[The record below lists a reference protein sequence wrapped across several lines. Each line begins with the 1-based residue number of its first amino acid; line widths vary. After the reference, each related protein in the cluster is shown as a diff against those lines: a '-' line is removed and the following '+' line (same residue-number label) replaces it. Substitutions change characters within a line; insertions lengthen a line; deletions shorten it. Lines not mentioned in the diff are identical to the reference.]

1 MELDRNAIERS
12 DFAQARRGYDPD
24 EVDAHLAQVAAAFEQ
39 LKARPTPAAA
49 TMAGAAAD
57 QVRTI
62 VEAAERTAHEIQ
74 AGAQTE
80 ADRAMADAKRQADE
94 DRASART
101 EAEESRERAETA
113 AEGHVTSVRDAT
125 AELRARAESMQSD
138 LNGMVEKLR
147 ESIDA
152 IVDSA
157 RSNAS
162 SLENELHAY
171 QQSHDP
177 PAAEPEQGTPPE
189 TGPPLV
195 VAEPTPLS
203 VDEPEAEEIE
213 EVAVAGLEPDTDEE
227 DALEAVA
234 EPATA
239 YDEELLDE
247 PVAEAGE
254 EPIAEPD
261 LTHEEPV
268 MPPDPEPEQ
277 LVRGPVISPEPEPE
291 PEPEPAAG
299 APAAGGGGDGAEGAR
314 LIALNMALNGTPR
327 EETSRYL
334 EENFDLEN
342 RETILDDVYSRVG
355 G

>member
-24 EVDAHLAQVAAAFEQ
+24 EVDAHLSKVAAAYEQ
-39 LKARPTPAAA
+39 LEAKPAAA
-49 TMAGAAAD
+49 SATMASTAAD

-62 VEAAERTAHEIQ
+62 VEAAERTAVEIES
-74 AGAQTE
+74 G
-80 ADRAMADAKRQADE
+80 
-94 DRASART
+94 ART
-101 EAEESRERAETA
+101 EAERVTGEAQRQAEQERVQARNDAAQARDRAESD
-113 AEGHVTSVRDAT
+113 AEAHVASVRDAT
-125 AELRARAESMQSD
+125 AELRSRAEAMQAD

-162 SLENELHAY
+162 SLDSELQAA
-171 QQSHDP
+171 QSGQAH
-177 PAAEPEQGTPPE
+177 E
-189 TGPPLV
+189 
-195 VAEPTPLS
+195 
-203 VDEPEAEEIE
+203 DEPEGE
-213 EVAVAGLEPDTDEE
+213 TDESDALVA
-227 DALEAVA
+227 DALEAPP

-247 PVAEAGE
+247 PVAEAAE
-254 EPIAEPD
+254 EPEADPQ
-261 LTHEEPV
+261 LT
-268 MPPDPEPEQ
+268 PEPEP
-277 LVRGPVISPEPEPE
+277 LVREPVASPEPEL
-291 PEPEPAAG
+291 
-299 APAAGGGGDGAEGAR
+299 APATPPTGGGGDGAEGAR

-342 RETILDDVYSRVG
+342 RETILDEVYSRVG